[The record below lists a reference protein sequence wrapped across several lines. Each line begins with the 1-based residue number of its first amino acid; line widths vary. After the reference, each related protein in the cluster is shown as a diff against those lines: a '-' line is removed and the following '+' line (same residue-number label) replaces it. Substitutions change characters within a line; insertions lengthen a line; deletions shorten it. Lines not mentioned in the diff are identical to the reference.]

1 MSVAEFIRPII
12 QFADLLPVGVCIID
26 EKKKVRLWN
35 RMIARWSGRSAE
47 EMNGQHLDLI
57 YPHLNAPAYRRRI
70 EQVLDGGPPTIFS
83 SQLNAPFIPCPLPDG
98 RMRLQHTSV
107 IRQDR
112 ADGIIAIIIIED
124 ITELGH
130 GIERARSM
138 CDQALEEVEE
148 RKKVEKALL
157 FTNRKLNLLSGI
169 TRHDI
174 LNEVTVLLG
183 NATFLDEMLPDE
195 TLERKYINT
204 IIRSTKRIQNQI
216 SFTSDYEGLGGE
228 EPGWFD
234 IRDVAQKAFS
244 MARPGNTTLD
254 IQEGCFQV
262 FADPML
268 EKVFF
273 NLFENAV
280 RHGGGVT
287 TITIRYDTGPDE
299 SVISV
304 ADDGAGIP
312 ANFRERLF
320 EKGVGRNTGLGLFLS
335 KEILEITGISIEEA
349 GQEGKGALFQIRV
362 PNDKVRSNK
371 YP

>member
-1 MSVAEFIRPII
+1 MSIAEFIRPLN
-12 QFADLLPVGVCIID
+12 QFVDLLPVGVCIID
-26 EKKKVRLWN
+26 DEKKVRLWN
-35 RMIARWSGRSAE
+35 RTIAGWSGRSTE
-47 EMNGQHLDLI
+47 EMVGEHLDRI
-57 YPHLNAPAYRRRI
+57 YPHLDAPRYRYRI
-70 EQVLDGGPPTIFS
+70 EQVLDGGPPAVFS

-98 RMRLQHTSV
+98 GMRLQHTSV

-112 ADGIIAIIIIED
+112 TDGVLAIIIIED

-130 GIERARSM
+130 EIVRARSM
-138 CDQALEEVEE
+138 RDQALGEVEE

-183 NATFLDEMLPDE
+183 NATFLDELLPDGTDE
-195 TLERKYINT
+195 KKYLNT
-204 IIRSTKRIQNQI
+204 ILRSTKRIQDQI
-216 SFTSDYEGLGGE
+216 TFTSDYEGLGGE

-234 IRDVAQKAFS
+234 IRDVALKAFS
-244 MARPGNTTLD
+244 LIGSDTITLD
-254 IQEGCFQV
+254 VQEGCFQV

-273 NLFENAV
+273 SLFENAL

-287 TITIRYDTGPDE
+287 TITIRYHICEDE

-304 ADDGAGIP
+304 TDDGAGI
-312 ANFRERLF
+312 AENFRERLF
-320 EKGVGRNTGLGLFLS
+320 ERGFGRNTGLGLFLS
-335 KEILEITGISIEEA
+335 KEILEITSISIEEA
-349 GQEGKGALFQIRV
+349 GREGEGARFLIHV
-362 PNDKVRSNK
+362 PNDKVRREKQS
-371 YP
+371 